1 MKRDSPST
9 LAAKSKFTASLYSR
23 HPKNVNFLHVQ
34 KSVFSVYSNR
44 SQIKH
49 FWVKTLIIGH
59 DGFKKLQIYAD
70 LKKGKLSD
78 TMPPKR
84 VIAKFTC
91 IGNRYFQ
98 GRFEKIIFLS
108 ILSLKYVVWNQPFFN
123 NVPHD
128 LTEEKARLVLG
139 LTVFK
144 ITPAPGL

>member
-1 MKRDSPST
+1 M
-9 LAAKSKFTASLYSR
+9 
-23 HPKNVNFLHVQ
+23 
-34 KSVFSVYSNR
+34 
-44 SQIKH
+44 KH

-98 GRFEKIIFLS
+98 GRFEK
-108 ILSLKYVVWNQPFFN
+108 N
-123 NVPHD
+123 NFSEHFVS
-128 LTEEKARLVLG
+128 KVR
-139 LTVFK
+139 TVQ
-144 ITPAPGL
+144 